1 MFALPLLLGTACAHG
16 RGDVVL
22 TVGEARVTV
31 EIADE
36 PSERSR
42 GLMYRDTLGA
52 DDGMLFVYPDAA
64 ERSFWMHN
72 TRIPLSIAYLDAE
85 GRIVSLADMRPLDDT
100 GVPSGAPAMYALE
113 VNAGWFARHG
123 VHVGDVVKGLPA
135 PATAR

>member
-1 MFALPLLLGTACAHG
+1 MIPLSLWLATACAHG
-16 RGDVVL
+16 KDAVVL
-22 TVGEARVTV
+22 TVGTAQVSV

-72 TRIPLSIAYLDAE
+72 TRIPLSIAYLDPE
-85 GRIVSLADMRPLDDT
+85 GRVVHLADMTPLSDT
-100 GVPSGAPAMYALE
+100 SVPSGAPAMYALE

>member
-1 MFALPLLLGTACAHG
+1 MIPLTFWLGTACAHG
-16 RGDVVL
+16 GAHTLTLGDAV
-22 TVGEARVTV
+22 VTV

-72 TRIPLSIAYLDAE
+72 TRIPLSIAYLDAG
-85 GRIVSLADMRPLDDT
+85 GRIVHMADMAPLDDT
-100 GVPSGAPAMYALE
+100 SVPSGAPAVYALE

>member
-1 MFALPLLLGTACAHG
+1 MFALSLWLGAACAHG
-16 RGDVVL
+16 KDVAVL

-72 TRIPLSIAYLDAE
+72 TRIPLSIAYLDAQ
-85 GRIVSLADMRPLDDT
+85 GRIVHLADMQPLSDT
-100 GVPSGAPAMYALE
+100 SVPSGAPAAYALE
-113 VNAGWFARHG
+113 VNAGWFTRHG
-123 VHVGDVVKGLPA
+123 VRVGDVVKGLPA